1 MKSIGNK
8 TIVWQYVCQRTEIL
22 FPNRNSRKVLT
33 LILLYRCSTSKLR
46 NICNFRFFLLEYLMV
61 EWLKG
66 S

>member
-46 NICNFRFFLLEYLMV
+46 SICNFRFFA
-61 EWLKG
+61 
-66 S
+66 